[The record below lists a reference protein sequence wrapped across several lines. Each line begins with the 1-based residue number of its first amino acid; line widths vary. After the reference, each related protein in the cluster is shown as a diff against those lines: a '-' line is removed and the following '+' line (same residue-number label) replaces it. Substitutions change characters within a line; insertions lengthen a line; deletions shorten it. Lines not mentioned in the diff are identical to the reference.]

1 MQYAKEE
8 KEEEVD
14 EDKYLTETTENW
26 IQKYSNSGCSEVQEL
41 NKKLVHAVIKFSN
54 GDRNQYSS
62 QVQEWMM
69 KLVQAVAKF
78 RN

>member
-26 IQKYSNSGCSEVQEL
+26 IQKYSN
-41 NKKLVHAVIKFSN
+41 
-54 GDRNQYSS
+54 QYSS